1 MSAVVGV
8 AGAFFAGVLSFLSPC
23 VLPLVPGYLSFITG
37 YSYDQ
42 LQSSSSRWSKVLAP
56 SLLFVAGFTIV
67 FVSLGATAST
77 LGSMLLAYREV
88 LQVVAGTMIFLLGL
102 FLSGIFKLPS
112 LYGEARFDLG
122 KTRVL
127 GPLSAMITGMAFAF
141 GWTPCVGPVLG
152 SILALAGFG
161 GSLTQGA
168 TLLFAYSLGLG
179 LPFILVA
186 LLFGRVSGSLRLFAK
201 YAAPIN
207 KVSGLLLMAVG
218 ALIAFDQLSALSAWF
233 TSVLRLPSL

>member
-1 MSAVVGV
+1 VSAAIGV

-42 LQSSSSRWSKVLAP
+42 LQNNSRWDRVLAP

-77 LGSMLLAYREV
+77 LGSMLLAYRDV
-88 LQVVAGTMIFLLGL
+88 LQVIAGALIFLLGV
-102 FLSGIFKLPS
+102 FLSGIIKFSS
-112 LYGEARFDLG
+112 LYGEARFDPG
-122 KTRVL
+122 KTRVF
-127 GPLSAMITGMAFAF
+127 GPVSALITGMAFAF

-168 TLLFAYSLGLG
+168 MLLFAYSLGLG
-179 LPFILVA
+179 VPFIIVA
-186 LLFGRVSGSLRLFAK
+186 LLFGRVRGSLQLFTK
-201 YAAPIN
+201 YAVLIN
-207 KVSGLLLMAVG
+207 RISGALLMIIGV
-218 ALIAFDQLSALSAWF
+218 LIASDQLSVISAWF
-233 TSVLRLPSL
+233 SSVLYFPLL

>member
-1 MSAVVGV
+1 MSASIGV

-42 LQSSSSRWSKVLAP
+42 LQNNSRWNRVLAS
-56 SLLFVAGFTIV
+56 SLLFVAGFTII

-77 LGSMLLAYREV
+77 LGSMLLAYRDA
-88 LQVVAGTMIFLLGL
+88 LQVIAGALIFLLGV
-102 FLSGIFKLPS
+102 FLSGVIKLPS
-112 LYGEARFDLG
+112 LYGEARFDPG
-122 KTRVL
+122 KTRVF
-127 GPLSAMITGMAFAF
+127 GPVSAMVTGMAFAF

-179 LPFILVA
+179 VPFIIVA
-186 LLFGRVSGSLRLFAK
+186 LLFGRVRASLQLFTK
-201 YAAPIN
+201 YAVSIN
-207 KVSGLLLMAVG
+207 RISGALLMIIGV
-218 ALIAFDQLSALSAWF
+218 LIATGQLSALSAWF
-233 TSVLRLPSL
+233 SSVLRFPLL

>member
-1 MSAVVGV
+1 MSASIGV

-42 LQSSSSRWSKVLAP
+42 LQGSSRWSKVLVP
-56 SLLFVAGFTIV
+56 SLLFVTGFTIV

-77 LGSMLLAYREV
+77 LGSILLSYREI
-88 LQVVAGTMIFLLGL
+88 LQVLAGIMIFLLGL
-102 FLSGIFKLPS
+102 FLSGIIKLPS

-122 KTRVL
+122 KTRVF

-179 LPFILVA
+179 VPFILVA
-186 LLFGRVSGSLRLFAK
+186 VLFGRVSGSLKLFAK

-207 KVSGLLLMAVG
+207 KVSGLLLMGVG
-218 ALIAFDQLSALSAWF
+218 VLIAFDKLSALGAWF
-233 TSVLRLPSL
+233 TSLLRLPSL